1 MTEFPATPPLSLAK
15 VEPILLRAKIDTPII
30 TSFGTIPERAVLLVR
45 LEDKDGAVGWG
56 EIFGNFPMHGA
67 ENRAHLVRD
76 YIAPIALSE
85 EWESPAHAFEAMT
98 RKTHIMTLQSG
109 EPGSFAQ
116 AIAGVDIALWDLAAR
131 RAGKPLWQ
139 LLGGKRGRVPTYA
152 SGLNPKGFGGIVER
166 KLDEGYNA
174 FKIKIGFGREVDF
187 AALTKMREMIG
198 EGALMTDVNQGWD
211 VETACENWATYSEFN
226 LGWIE
231 EPLPADRPLDEWR
244 QIAALGGSPVA
255 AGENLLGDAQFGEHI
270 DAKVF
275 DVVQPDMCKWGGF
288 TKTLPLARRIVA
300 AGQTYCPHFLAG
312 PIGVM
317 SAAHCLAA
325 AGGDGVLEIDANGN
339 PIRERLTGG
348 LPPIDNGILTLPG
361 GPGLGIEPDAAALH
375 EFATH

>member
-1 MTEFPATPPLSLAK
+1 MTELPTTAPLSLTK
-15 VEPILLRAKIDTPII
+15 VEPILLRAKVDTPII

-45 LEDKDGAVGWG
+45 AEDKDGAVGWG

-76 YIAPIALSE
+76 YIAPVTLSE

-98 RKTHIMTLQSG
+98 CRTHIMTLQSG

-131 RAGKPLWQ
+131 REGKPLWQ
-139 LLGGKRGRVPTYA
+139 FLGGTRDKVPTYA
-152 SGLNPKGFGGIVER
+152 SGLNPKGFEGIVEG

-174 FKIKIGFGREVDF
+174 FKIKIGFGQKTDF
-187 AALTKMREMIG
+187 AALTTMRELIG
-198 EGALMTDVNQGWD
+198 ELHLMTDVNQGWNI
-211 VETACENWATYSEFN
+211 ETACENWSAYSEFD
-226 LGWIE
+226 LRWIE
-231 EPLPADRPLDEWR
+231 EPLPADRPLDEWMR
-244 QIAALGGSPVA
+244 IATLGGSPVA
-255 AGENLLGDAQFGEHI
+255 AGENLLGDTQFNAHI
-270 DAKVF
+270 AAKVF

-288 TKTLPLARRIVA
+288 TKTLPLARRIVR

-325 AGGDGVLEIDANGN
+325 AGGAGVLEIDANGN
-339 PIRERLTGG
+339 PIRERLTEG
-348 LPPIDNGILTLPG
+348 LPPIENGILTLPG
-361 GPGLGIEPDAAALH
+361 EAGLGVEPDAAALR
-375 EFATH
+375 EFTVH

>member
-1 MTEFPATPPLSLAK
+1 MTELPATPPLSLAK
-15 VEPILLRAKIDTPII
+15 VEPILLRAKIDTPVI

-116 AIAGVDIALWDLAAR
+116 AIAGVDIALWDLAAW

-139 LLGGKRGRVPTYA
+139 LLGGKRDRVPTYA

-198 EGALMTDVNQGWD
+198 EDALMTDVNQGWD
-211 VETACENWATYSEFN
+211 VETACENWAAYSEFN

-348 LPPIDNGILTLPG
+348 LPPIDNGILTLPS